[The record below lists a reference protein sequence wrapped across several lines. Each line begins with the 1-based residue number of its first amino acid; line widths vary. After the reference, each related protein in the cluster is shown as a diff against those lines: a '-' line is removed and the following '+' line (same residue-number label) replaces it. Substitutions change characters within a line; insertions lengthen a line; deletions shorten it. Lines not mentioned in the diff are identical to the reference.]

1 MRRTY
6 PRVVAERDEDFAI
19 DPMGALI
26 EVPSESF
33 DAWLEELLGD
43 PPVELDTTGVDL
55 VAQARLD
62 EA

>member
-1 MRRTY
+1 M
-6 PRVVAERDEDFAI
+6 ADRDEDLAN
-19 DPMGALI
+19 DPMVALI

-33 DAWLEELLGD
+33 DAWLQPLLGD
-43 PPVELDTTGVDL
+43 PPVELETTGVDL